1 MQRQKKNSMEK
12 KDDSTLMKARSY
24 RSILAEGYRLYNGNF
39 RKLFKASWLMTLV
52 YACVGAA
59 LGTLGNI
66 QLPNMTAL
74 ITAIVVLIVL
84 SITTES
90 LATATVLS
98 KLKEHQDENVITTPT
113 SWWKP
118 DGRLMGRTLKGI
130 VFALPLFIV
139 LIPLFPL
146 LLPIYYVLIKYVL
159 TPGHSFWPS
168 LWSDYKRGL
177 RYWGSTFLVLF
188 VSTLLVMLIS
198 IIILTPAA
206 ILTLANVQAQQSLLI
221 GDPSGMPDFI
231 LPLTFATLTL
241 THFILFYV
249 VLVVIVHL
257 YYIYGSIETKEQER
271 EQQKQNIR

>member
-1 MQRQKKNSMEK
+1 MEK
-12 KDDSTLMKARSY
+12 KDDNTLMKARSY

-52 YACVGAA
+52 YAIVGAA
-59 LGTLGNI
+59 MGTLGAI
-66 QLPNMTAL
+66 QMPNLTALVMTA
-74 ITAIVVLIVL
+74 VVLIL
-84 SITTES
+84 LAITTES
-90 LATATVLS
+90 LTTATVLS
-98 KLKEHQDENVITTPT
+98 KLKEHQDTDAITTPV

-118 DGRLMGRTLKGI
+118 DSRLMGRTLKAVI
-130 VFALPLFIV
+130 FTIPLFII
-139 LIPLFPL
+139 LIPVFPL
-146 LLPIYYVLIKYVL
+146 ILPLYYVIMKYVM

-168 LWSDYKRGL
+168 LWRDYKRGL

-206 ILTLANVQAQQSLLI
+206 ILTLANMQAQQSLLI
-221 GDPSGMPDFI
+221 GDPSGMPSYI

-249 VLVVIVHL
+249 VLVVLVHL